1 GGRASPVS
9 GPAAGRDRKGPDD
22 DEHGSGR
29 FTPASESH
37 ATVENGGLSTTSA
50 PRHNRM
56 AEQGPQAA
64 TRSGDRAG
72 TTPHAAVAAP
82 PVAIFRPDRAIRNLF
97 LLQPTARILF
107 ERHRR
112 AAAGIQSGRRSPRH
126 QRRRAPSQGEL
137 RRMTGEA
144 AFLRPELGTKR
155 TCQHCGARFYDLGR
169 DPIVCPKCG
178 HEHTA
183 EMFNRMR
190 RARPAAE
197 AAAIRPPKPDE
208 VDVVIDDAED
218 LDVDADEVV
227 E

>member
-1 GGRASPVS
+1 
-9 GPAAGRDRKGPDD
+9 
-22 DEHGSGR
+22 
-29 FTPASESH
+29 
-37 ATVENGGLSTTSA
+37 
-50 PRHNRM
+50 
-56 AEQGPQAA
+56 
-64 TRSGDRAG
+64 
-72 TTPHAAVAAP
+72 
-82 PVAIFRPDRAIRNLF
+82 
-97 LLQPTARILF
+97 
-107 ERHRR
+107 
-112 AAAGIQSGRRSPRH
+112 
-126 QRRRAPSQGEL
+126 
-137 RRMTGEA
+137 MTGEA

-227 E
+227 EEDDTDFEDASELGEDDEDMAEVIENLDDDEPDEDGR